1 MSRNVLG
8 IDIRK
13 ESISAV
19 LVKTSLRENRID
31 AHAHVPISDSAEDEN
46 PFKTALKSLCSEID
60 TDGCDCVV
68 SISADHFS
76 YRILQIP
83 FKDSKKIKMVL
94 PFELEPTVP
103 YPVEDL
109 FIDFID
115 LGSAGHNDHTDVIA
129 VAVPKSELTPYLGT
143 LNAIKIDPEIVT
155 LSGLPAALCLANQ
168 TDAGKN
174 QLFLKIDKALSTLFI
189 AIDGGIKL
197 IRSFPT
203 PVTDDTKAGSLGAF
217 VHRTLSAFGELSH
230 SEYQPPNMVVTGS
243 GLNGANFDADISR
256 FLDLPVKRLNFAD
269 HLSIPIDGEHNKPWD
284 PDLMDNALALAL
296 MEIEGIRALNF
307 HKGGFA
313 AKKFI
318 VKHKKYLIKTG
329 ILAASVLALLLFN
342 VIAESYTLNR
352 RIDRFNRQI
361 TGIFQET
368 FPEVKRIVDPFQQ
381 MQIKVLEA
389 KKNAVF
395 ETAMTSQIIN
405 IDILNNISK
414 SISDSIT
421 VDITRMVISPDNVL
435 ISGTTDTFEAV
446 DDIKSK
452 LEQIDAFKKVTIN
465 STNKDRSGK
474 EIRFQMK
481 VAL

>member
-1 MSRNVLG
+1 MSRKVLG

-13 ESISAV
+13 GAVSAV
-19 LVKTSLRENRID
+19 LVKTSLRESRID
-31 AHAHVPISDSAEDEN
+31 AYAHVPMSDSSEDEN
-46 PFKTALKSLCSEID
+46 PIKTVLATLCSEID

-76 YRILQIP
+76 YRILRIP

-94 PFELEPTVP
+94 PFEQEPAVP
-103 YPVEDL
+103 YPVDDL
-109 FIDFID
+109 IIDFIE
-115 LGSAGHNDHTDVIA
+115 LASVGHNDHTDVIA
-129 VAVPKSELTPYLGT
+129 VAVPKSELIPYLGT
-143 LNAIKIDPEIVT
+143 LGAIKIDPEMVT

-168 TDAGKN
+168 ADAGKD

-189 AIDGGIKL
+189 VSNGGIKL

-203 PVTDDTKAGSLGAF
+203 PVTDDIRADSLGAF
-217 VHRTLSAFGELSH
+217 VHRTLSAFGELSQ
-230 SEYQPPNMVVTGS
+230 SEYQPSDMVVTGS
-243 GLNGANFDADISR
+243 GLNGANFDADVSR

-269 HLSIPIDGEHNKPWD
+269 RMSIPIDGEHNKPWD
-284 PDLMDNALALAL
+284 PALMDNALALAL
-296 MEIEGIRALNF
+296 MEIQGIKGLNF
-307 HKGGFA
+307 HKGRFA

-318 VKHKKYLIKTG
+318 VKYKKYLIKTG
-329 ILAASVLALLLFN
+329 IIAASVLALLFFN
-342 VIAESYTLNR
+342 VITESYTLNR
-352 RIDRFNRQI
+352 QIDRFNRQI
-361 TGIFQET
+361 TGIFQES

-381 MQIKVLEA
+381 MQIKVQEV
-389 KKNAVF
+389 KKNAVSQ
-395 ETAMTSQIIN
+395 TATASQIIS

-414 SISDSIT
+414 SISESIT

-446 DDIKSK
+446 NDIKSK
-452 LEQIDAFKKVTIN
+452 LEQIDAFKKVTIS

-474 EIRFQMK
+474 EVRFQMK

>member
-1 MSRNVLG
+1 MSRKVLA

-13 ESISAV
+13 ESVSAV

-46 PFKTALKSLCSEID
+46 PFKTALESLCSEID

-94 PFELEPTVP
+94 PFELEATVP
-103 YPVEDL
+103 FPVDDL
-109 FIDFID
+109 IIDFID

-143 LNAIKIDPEIVT
+143 LNAIKIDPEMVT

-168 TDAGKN
+168 TDAGKD

-217 VHRTLSAFGELSH
+217 VHRTLSAFGELSQ
-230 SEYQPPNMVVTGS
+230 SEYQPPDMVVTGS

-269 HLSIPIDGEHNKPWD
+269 NLSISIDGEHNKPWD
-284 PDLMDNALALAL
+284 PALMDNALALAL
-296 MEIEGIRALNF
+296 MEIEGTRGLNF

-381 MQIKVLEA
+381 MQIKVQEV

-395 ETAMTSQIIN
+395 ETATTSQIIN

-414 SISDSIT
+414 SISESIT

-452 LEQIDAFKKVTIN
+452 LEQIEAFKKVTIS

-474 EIRFQMK
+474 EVRFQMK

>member
-1 MSRNVLG
+1 MSRKVLG

-13 ESISAV
+13 ESVSAV
-19 LVKTSLRENRID
+19 LVKTSLRESRVA
-31 AHAHVPISDSAEDEN
+31 AHAHVTLSDSVEDEN
-46 PFKTALKSLCSEID
+46 PFKTALETLRAEID
-60 TDGCDCVV
+60 TEGCDCVV

-109 FIDFID
+109 IIDFID
-115 LGSAGHNDHTDVIA
+115 LESAGHNDHTDVIA
-129 VAVPKSELTPYLGT
+129 VAVPNSQLTPYIRTLG
-143 LNAIKIDPEIVT
+143 AIKIDPTMIT

-168 TDAGKN
+168 AEAGKD
-174 QLFLKIDKALSTLFI
+174 QLFLKVDKALSTLFI
-189 AIDGGIKL
+189 ASNGGIKL

-203 PVTDDTKAGSLGAF
+203 PVTGDARAGSLGAF
-217 VHRTLSAFGELSH
+217 VRRTVSAFGELSQ
-230 SEYQPPNMVVTGS
+230 SEYQPPDMVVTGS
-243 GLNGANFDADISR
+243 GLNGANFDADVSR

-269 HLSIPIDGEHNKPWD
+269 HLSIPIEGEPNKLWD
-284 PDLMDNALALAL
+284 PALMDNALALAL
-296 MEIEGIRALNF
+296 MEIEGIRGLNF
-307 HKGGFA
+307 HKGRFA
-313 AKKFI
+313 AKKI
-318 VKHKKYLIKTG
+318 IAKYKKYIIKTG

-352 RIDRFNRQI
+352 QIDRFNRQI
-361 TGIFQET
+361 TGIFKET
-368 FPEVKRIVDPFQQ
+368 FPDVKRIVDPFQQ
-381 MQIKVLEA
+381 MQIKVQEV
-389 KKNAVF
+389 KKSAVF
-395 ETAMTSQIIN
+395 QTATTSQILS
-405 IDILNNISK
+405 IDILDNISK
-414 SISDSIT
+414 SIAESIT
-421 VDITRMVISPDNVL
+421 VDITRLVISPDNVI
-435 ISGTTDTFEAV
+435 ISGTTGTFEAV

-452 LEQIDAFKKVTIN
+452 LEKIDAFKKVTIN

>member
-1 MSRNVLG
+1 MSRKVLA

-13 ESISAV
+13 ESVSAV

-46 PFKTALKSLCSEID
+46 PFKTALESLCSEID

-83 FKDSKKIKMVL
+83 FKDSRKIKMVL
-94 PFELEPTVP
+94 PFELEATVP
-103 YPVEDL
+103 FPVDDL
-109 FIDFID
+109 IIDFIN

-143 LNAIKIDPEIVT
+143 LNAIKIDPEMVT

-168 TDAGKN
+168 TDAGKD

-217 VHRTLSAFGELSH
+217 VHRTLSAFGELSR
-230 SEYQPPNMVVTGS
+230 SEYQPPDMVVTGS
-243 GLNGANFDADISR
+243 GLNGANFDADVSR

-269 HLSIPIDGEHNKPWD
+269 HLNIPIDGEHNKPWD
-284 PDLMDNALALAL
+284 PALMDNALALAL
-296 MEIEGIRALNF
+296 MEIEGTRGLNF

-381 MQIKVLEA
+381 MQIKVQEV

-395 ETAMTSQIIN
+395 ETATTSPIIN

-414 SISDSIT
+414 SISESIT

-446 DDIKSK
+446 NDIKSK
-452 LEQIDAFKKVTIN
+452 LEQIEAFKKVTIS

-474 EIRFQMK
+474 EVRFQMK

>member
-1 MSRNVLG
+1 MSREVLG

-13 ESISAV
+13 ESVSAV
-19 LVKTSLRENRID
+19 LVKTSLRESRID

-46 PFKTALKSLCSEID
+46 PFKTALEVLCNEID

-83 FKDSKKIKMVL
+83 FKGSKKIQLVL

-103 YPVEDL
+103 YPVDDL
-109 FIDFID
+109 IIDFID
-115 LGSAGHNDHTDVIA
+115 LESAGHDDHTDVIA
-129 VAVPKSELTPYLGT
+129 VAVPKSDLTPYLGT
-143 LNAIKIDPEIVT
+143 LGAFKIDPEMVT

-168 TDAGKN
+168 ADAGKD
-174 QLFLKIDKALSTLFI
+174 QLFLKVDKDLSTLFI
-189 AIDGGIKL
+189 VSNGGIKL
-197 IRSFPT
+197 IRSLAT
-203 PVTDDTKAGSLGAF
+203 PVTDDTRAGSLGAF
-217 VHRTLSAFGELSH
+217 VHSTLSAFGELSQ
-230 SEYQPPNMVVTGS
+230 SEYQPSDMVVTGS
-243 GLNGANFDADISR
+243 GLNGANFDADVSR
-256 FLDLPVKRLNFAD
+256 FLELPVKRLNFAD
-269 HLSIPIDGEHNKPWD
+269 RLSIPIDGEDNKSWD
-284 PDLMDNALALAL
+284 PALMDNALALAL
-296 MEIEGIRALNF
+296 MEIEGIKGLNF
-307 HKGGFA
+307 HKGRFA

-329 ILAASVLALLLFN
+329 ILAASVLALVLFN
-342 VIAESYTLNR
+342 IIGESYTLNR
-352 RIDRFNRQI
+352 QIDHFNRQI

-381 MQIKVLEA
+381 MQIKVQEI
-389 KKNAVF
+389 KKSAVLQ
-395 ETAMTSQIIN
+395 TATTSPILS

-414 SISDSIT
+414 SISESIA

-452 LEQIDAFKKVTIN
+452 LEQIDAFKKVTIS

-474 EIRFQMK
+474 EVRFQMK
-481 VAL
+481 VVL

>member
-1 MSRNVLG
+1 MSRKVLG

-13 ESISAV
+13 ESVSAV
-19 LVKTSLRENRID
+19 LVKTSLRESRID

-46 PFKTALKSLCSEID
+46 PFKTALETLCSEID
-60 TDGCDCVV
+60 IDGCDCVV

-76 YRILQIP
+76 YRMLQIP

-103 YPVEDL
+103 YPVDDL
-109 FIDFID
+109 IIDFID
-115 LGSAGHNDHTDVIA
+115 LESAGHNDYTDVIA
-129 VAVPKSELTPYLGT
+129 VALPASELAPYLGT
-143 LNAIKIDPEIVT
+143 LGAIKIDPEMLT
-155 LSGLPAALCLANQ
+155 LSGLPTALCLANQ
-168 TDAGKN
+168 ADAGKD

-189 AIDGGIKL
+189 VINGGIKL

-203 PVTDDTKAGSLGAF
+203 PAGDDAKAGLLGAF
-217 VHRTLSAFGELSH
+217 VHRTLSAFGEISQ
-230 SEYQPPNMVVTGS
+230 SEYQPLDMVVTGS
-243 GLNGANFDADISR
+243 GLNGANFDTDVSR

-269 HLSIPIDGEHNKPWD
+269 RLSIPIDDEPSKPWD
-284 PDLMDNALALAL
+284 PALMDNALALAL
-296 MEIEGIRALNF
+296 MEIEGFRGLNF
-307 HKGGFA
+307 HKGRFA

-318 VKHKKYLIKTG
+318 LKYKKYLIQTG
-329 ILAASVLALLLFN
+329 ILAAVVLTLLFFN

-352 RIDRFNRQI
+352 RINRFNRQI

-381 MQIKVLEA
+381 MQIKVQEV
-389 KKNAVF
+389 KKNEVF
-395 ETAMTSQIIN
+395 QTAATSQITN
-405 IDILNNISK
+405 IDILNHISK
-414 SISDSIT
+414 SISESIT
-421 VDITRMVISPDNVL
+421 VDVTRMVISPGNVL
-435 ISGTTDTFEAV
+435 ITGTTDTFEAV

-452 LEQIDAFKKVTIN
+452 LEQIDAFKKVTIS

-474 EIRFQMK
+474 EVRFQMK

>member
-1 MSRNVLG
+1 MSRKVLG

-13 ESISAV
+13 ESVSAV
-19 LVKTSLRENRID
+19 VVKTSLRESRID
-31 AHAHVPISDSAEDEN
+31 AHAYVPISDSGEDEN
-46 PFKTALKSLCSEID
+46 PFKTALETLRNEID
-60 TDGCDCVV
+60 IDGCDCVV

-76 YRILQIP
+76 YRILQVP

-103 YPVEDL
+103 YPVDDL
-109 FIDFID
+109 IIDFID
-115 LGSAGHNDHTDVIA
+115 LESSGHNDYTEVIA
-129 VAVPKSELTPYLGT
+129 VAVPNSQLTPYLGT
-143 LNAIKIDPEIVT
+143 LGAIRIDPEMLT
-155 LSGLPAALCLANQ
+155 LSGLPTALCLANQ
-168 TDAGKN
+168 ADAAKD

-189 AIDGGIKL
+189 VIDGGIKL

-203 PVTDDTKAGSLGAF
+203 PAGDDTKAGSLGAF
-217 VHRTLSAFGELSH
+217 VHRTLSAFGELSQ
-230 SEYQPPNMVVTGS
+230 SEYQPLDMVVTGS
-243 GLNGANFDADISR
+243 GLNGANFDADVSR

-269 HLSIPIDGEHNKPWD
+269 HLGIPNDGKYNKPWD
-284 PDLMDNALALAL
+284 PALMDNALALAQ
-296 MEIEGIRALNF
+296 MEIEGIRGLNF
-307 HKGGFA
+307 HKGQFA

-329 ILAASVLALLLFN
+329 VLAASVLALLFFN

-352 RIDRFNRQI
+352 QIDRFNRQI
-361 TGIFQET
+361 TGIFKET
-368 FPEVKRIVDPFQQ
+368 FPEVKRIIDPFQQ
-381 MQIKVLEA
+381 MQIKVQEA

-395 ETAMTSQIIN
+395 QTATTSQIIN

-414 SISDSIT
+414 SISESTT
-421 VDITRMVISPDNVL
+421 VDINRMVISLGNVL
-435 ISGTTDTFEAV
+435 ITGTTDTFEAV

-452 LEQIDAFKKVTIN
+452 LEQIDAFKKVTIS

-474 EIRFQMK
+474 EVRFQMK

>member
-1 MSRNVLG
+1 
-8 IDIRK
+8 
-13 ESISAV
+13 
-19 LVKTSLRENRID
+19 
-31 AHAHVPISDSAEDEN
+31 
-46 PFKTALKSLCSEID
+46 
-60 TDGCDCVV
+60 
-68 SISADHFS
+68 
-76 YRILQIP
+76 
-83 FKDSKKIKMVL
+83 
-94 PFELEPTVP
+94 
-103 YPVEDL
+103 
-109 FIDFID
+109 
-115 LGSAGHNDHTDVIA
+115 
-129 VAVPKSELTPYLGT
+129 
-143 LNAIKIDPEIVT
+143 KIDPEMVT

-168 TDAGKN
+168 TDAGKD

-217 VHRTLSAFGELSH
+217 VHRTLSAFGELSQ
-230 SEYQPPNMVVTGS
+230 SEYQPPDMVVTGS

-269 HLSIPIDGEHNKPWD
+269 QLSIPIDGEHNKPWD
-284 PDLMDNALALAL
+284 PALMDNALALAL
-296 MEIEGIRALNF
+296 MEIEGTRGLNF

-381 MQIKVLEA
+381 MQIKVQEA
-389 KKNAVF
+389 KKSAVF
-395 ETAMTSQIIN
+395 ETATTSPIIN

-414 SISDSIT
+414 SISESIT

-446 DDIKSK
+446 NDIKSK
-452 LEQIDAFKKVTIN
+452 LEQIEAFKKVTIS

-474 EIRFQMK
+474 EVRFQMK

>member
-1 MSRNVLG
+1 MSRKVLA

-13 ESISAV
+13 ESVSAV

-46 PFKTALKSLCSEID
+46 PFKTALESLCSEID

-83 FKDSKKIKMVL
+83 FRDSKKIKMVL
-94 PFELEPTVP
+94 PFELEATVP
-103 YPVEDL
+103 FPVDDL
-109 FIDFID
+109 IIDFIN

-143 LNAIKIDPEIVT
+143 LNAIKIDPEMVT

-168 TDAGKN
+168 TDAGKD

-217 VHRTLSAFGELSH
+217 VHRTLSAFGELSR
-230 SEYQPPNMVVTGS
+230 SEYQPPDMVVTGS

-284 PDLMDNALALAL
+284 PALMDNALALAL
-296 MEIEGIRALNF
+296 MEIEGTRGLNF

-381 MQIKVLEA
+381 MQIKVQEV

-395 ETAMTSQIIN
+395 ETATTSPIIN

-414 SISDSIT
+414 SISESIT

-446 DDIKSK
+446 NDIKSK
-452 LEQIDAFKKVTIN
+452 LEQIEAFKKVTIS

-474 EIRFQMK
+474 EVRFQMK
-481 VAL
+481 VEL

>member
-1 MSRNVLG
+1 MSRKVLA

-13 ESISAV
+13 ESVSAV

-46 PFKTALKSLCSEID
+46 PFKTALESLCSEID

-94 PFELEPTVP
+94 PFELEPTIP
-103 YPVEDL
+103 YPVDDL
-109 FIDFID
+109 IIDFID
-115 LGSAGHNDHTDVIA
+115 LGSAGHNGHTDVIA

-143 LNAIKIDPEIVT
+143 LNAIKIDPEMVT

-168 TDAGKN
+168 TDAGKD

-217 VHRTLSAFGELSH
+217 VHRTLSAFGELSQ
-230 SEYQPPNMVVTGS
+230 SEYQPPDMVVTGS

-269 HLSIPIDGEHNKPWD
+269 RLSIPIDGEHNKPWD
-284 PDLMDNALALAL
+284 PALMDNALALAL
-296 MEIEGIRALNF
+296 MEIEGTRGLNF

-329 ILAASVLALLLFN
+329 ILAAAVLTLLFFN

-381 MQIKVLEA
+381 MQIKVQEA
-389 KKNAVF
+389 KKSAVF
-395 ETAMTSQIIN
+395 ETATTSPIIN

-414 SISDSIT
+414 SISESIT

-446 DDIKSK
+446 NDIKSK
-452 LEQIDAFKKVTIN
+452 LEQIEAFKKVTIS

-474 EIRFQMK
+474 EVRFQMK
-481 VAL
+481 VEL